1 MQLDKIEF
9 RRMFLPS
16 QNITCDVNESLRE
29 KNWLIDKH
37 KNQQVKQ
44 LSFILERLNRR

>member
-16 QNITCDVNESLRE
+16 QNITCDVNESFRE
-29 KNWLIDKH
+29 KKLVNRYT
-37 KNQQVKQ
+37 QE
-44 LSFILERLNRR
+44 STSEATEFYFRTLEP

>member
-16 QNITCDVNESLRE
+16 QNITCDVNESFRE
-29 KNWLIDKH
+29 KIG
-37 KNQQVKQ
+37 
-44 LSFILERLNRR
+44 